1 MALTRNHVKLNRFE
15 ALESYDLTWL
25 QNDKIKEDW
34 GKIALESYDL
44 TWLQKLNLARICK
57 KHALELYSSTWLQK
71 NGEYIQ
77 WKI

>member
-25 QNDKIKEDW
+25 QNVTNKQQTLLR
-34 GKIALESYDL
+34 ALESYDL
-44 TWLQKLNLARICK
+44 
-57 KHALELYSSTWLQK
+57 K